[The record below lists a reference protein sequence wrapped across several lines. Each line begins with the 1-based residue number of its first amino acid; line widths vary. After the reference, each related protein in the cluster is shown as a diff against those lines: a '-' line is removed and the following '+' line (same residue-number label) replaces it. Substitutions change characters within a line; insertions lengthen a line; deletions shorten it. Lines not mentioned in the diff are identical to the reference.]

1 MKKISWE
8 KRKVKNRISILIIVI
23 AALMSLS
30 GPTLAGNK
38 ATIMVS
44 ATVVP
49 RVSQSL
55 IHQVSR
61 FNVTEEDIRRGFIE
75 IPSATVLQIKTNDKK
90 GYVLLFEGG
99 SELFKEV
106 TVIDKGRT
114 IVLSSSGGFI
124 HQTNSGGNV
133 EVKDLSYKLLLNENI
148 QPGSY
153 SWPLRV
159 KASLL

>member
-1 MKKISWE
+1 MKKISWG

-44 ATVVP
+44 ATVVAS
-49 RVSQSL
+49 VSQSL

-75 IPSATVLQIKTNDKK
+75 IPSATVLQIKTNDRR

-99 SELFKEV
+99 NELFKEV
-106 TVIDKGRT
+106 LVTDKGRT
-114 IVLSSSGGFI
+114 VVLSPFGGLI
-124 HQTNSGGNV
+124 HQPYSGSNI
-133 EVKDLSYKLLLNENI
+133 EVKDLSYKFFLRDNI

-153 SWPLRV
+153 SWPFRV
-159 KASLL
+159 KASIL